1 MALTQANKFLALDT
15 PLGKDVLLVR
25 NASCTEQIS
34 RLFQIELDLIS
45 GEEGAAS
52 FEDIIGESVTLR
64 VSVGKDQKRYFN
76 GIVSRFVQTKNE
88 GRFAHYRATVVP
100 WLWLLTRTSDCRIFQ
115 KKSIPDIIEEVFKA
129 HGLDNYTL
137 SLSGSYQPWDYC
149 VQYRETDFNFVSRLM
164 EQEGIYYFWEH
175 EDGKHTLVLA
185 DAPAAHCP
193 NAGYETIIY
202 RPPTDN
208 QPFDRECITDWVVE
222 KELQPGAY
230 ALNDFNFEKP
240 KASLLA
246 KASIDRSHAANA
258 FEVYDYPGEYEEHG
272 DGEGYAKV
280 RIEELQASYETLHA
294 QATARGLCPG
304 FLFTLQDHPRDD
316 QNREYLVTSISC
328 QMDAGDFESTS
339 KSDKDFFT
347 CSFSAIDS
355 KTQLRPPRTTPKPLI
370 QGPQTAIVVGPGGEE
385 IYTDEFGRVK
395 VKFHW
400 DRYGK
405 ADQDSSCWVRVSQA
419 WAGKAWG
426 SIHIPRIG
434 QEVIVE
440 FLEGDPDRPI
450 ITGRVYNAETT
461 VPYSLPDNKTQ
472 SGIKSRSTMK
482 GGEANFNEIRFEDK
496 IGNEEVYIH
505 AEKNKRVIVEND
517 RFEEVGHDESIKIK
531 HDRGES
537 VGNDESISIG
547 NNRTETVEKNETISI
562 GEKRTTD
569 IGKDDELS
577 VGDNH
582 LITVDKKQTITVG
595 KDQTIEVT
603 ENRKKSVGKNEQV
616 TIAGDR
622 LEDITKNSK
631 IKVGKAFALEAGEEI
646 ALITGDASI
655 TLKKNGNIQ
664 IKGKDITVEGSGK
677 INIKASGDVM
687 IKGSKIAEN

>member
-1 MALTQANKFLALDT
+1 MALTQANRFIALDT
-15 PLGKDVLLVR
+15 PLGGDVLAVR

-34 RLFQIELDLIS
+34 RLFQLELDIVS
-45 GEEGAAS
+45 DEAEVA

-64 VSVGKDQKRYFN
+64 MNVGKDQKRYFN

-88 GRFAHYRATVVP
+88 GRHAHYRATVVP
-100 WLWLLTRTSDCRIFQ
+100 WLWLLTRASDCRIFQ
-115 KKSIPDIIEEVFKA
+115 KKSVPEIIEKVFKD
-129 HGLDNYTL
+129 HGLDQYTL
-137 SLSGSYQPWDYC
+137 SLSGTYEPWDYC

-164 EQEGIYYFWEH
+164 EQEGIYYFFEH

-193 NAGYETIIY
+193 NPGYETIGY
-202 RPPTDN
+202 RPPANN

-222 KELQPGAY
+222 KQLQPGAY
-230 ALNDFNFEKP
+230 ALKDFNFESP
-240 KASLLA
+240 KTNLFA
-246 KASIDRSHAANA
+246 KSNIDRTHAAAA
-258 FEVYDYPGEYEEHG
+258 FEVYDYPGEYELHPE
-272 DGEGYAKV
+272 GEGYAKV
-280 RIEELQASYETLHA
+280 RIQELQANYETCHG
-294 QATARGLCPG
+294 QGTARGLCPG
-304 FLFTLQDHPRDD
+304 FLFTLQDYPRGD

-328 QMDAGDFESTS
+328 QMDAGDFETS
-339 KSDKDFFT
+339 DSDTDFFT
-347 CSFSAIDS
+347 CSFTATESQAPF
-355 KTQLRPPRTTPKPLI
+355 RPARTTPKPLI
-370 QGPQTAIVVGPGGEE
+370 QGPQTAIVVGPSGEE
-385 IYTDEFGRVK
+385 IHTDPYGRVK
-395 VKFHW
+395 LQFHW
-400 DRYGK
+400 DRQGK
-405 ADQDSSCWVRVSQA
+405 SDENSSCWVRVSQA

-461 VPYSLPDNKTQ
+461 VPYTLPDNKTQ

-482 GGEANFNEIRFEDK
+482 GGEENFNEIRFEDK
-496 IGNEEVYIH
+496 KGSEEIYIH
-505 AEKNKRVIVEND
+505 AEKDKKVIVEND

-582 LITVDKKQTITVG
+582 TIEVDKKQTITVG
-595 KDQTIEVT
+595 KDQTITVT

-622 LEDITKNSK
+622 QEDITKNSK
-631 IKVGKAFALEAGEEI
+631 IKVGKAFALEAGDEI

-655 TLKKNGNIQ
+655 TLTKNGNIQ
-664 IKGKDITVEGSGK
+664 IKGKDITLEGSGK
-677 INIKASGDVM
+677 INVKASGDVI